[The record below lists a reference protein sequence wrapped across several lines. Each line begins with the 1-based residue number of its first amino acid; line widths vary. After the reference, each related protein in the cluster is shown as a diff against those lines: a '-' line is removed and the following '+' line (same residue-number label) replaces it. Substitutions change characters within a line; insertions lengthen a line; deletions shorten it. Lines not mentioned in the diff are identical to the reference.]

1 MNVSRMPV
9 FMDSCSSQTIITI
22 APIKLHYEAVKHLS
36 SHMYEKH
43 QENSLQNSVDKETI
57 ILEILNFLL
66 SHVFW
71 ISDSDQT
78 PIETKCEEIQT
89 VIWHNRA
96 IDIIVLDNETQ
107 TKLTCEPR
115 YSNSK
120 LLAEYEETKN
130 FMQSWLWECLGGIE
144 SRIIIDDLIDE
155 IIVKGAD
162 RLKYPMKNQVIQT
175 VATYKSCGIR
185 EEEMLRKLRIPVIV
199 DPFEASIVIMPLID
213 DLLHLTYDEISRNTW
228 HVVKYI
234 LDLLVQQTALIGFKF
249 AQIRKQS
256 QR

>member
-1 MNVSRMPV
+1 MPV
-9 FMDSCSSQTIITI
+9 FMDNCSSQTIITI
-22 APIKLHYEAVKHLS
+22 APIKLHYEAIKYLS
-36 SHMYEKH
+36 DHMYKKH
-43 QENSLQNSVDKETI
+43 QKNSLQNSVDKETI

-78 PIETKCEEIQT
+78 PIETKCEETQT
-89 VIWHNRA
+89 VIWYNRT
-96 IDIIVLDNETQ
+96 INIIVLDNEIQ

-162 RLKYPMKNQVIQT
+162 KLKYLMKNEVIQT
-175 VATYKSCGIR
+175 VTTYKSCEIR
-185 EEEMLRKLRIPVIV
+185 EEEMLRKLKIPVIV
-199 DPFEASIVIMPLID
+199 DPFEASIVIVPLID
-213 DLLHLTYDEISRNTW
+213 DLLHLTCDEISRNAW
-228 HVVKYI
+228 RVVMYI
-234 LDLLVQQTALIGFKF
+234 LDLLVQQTILIGFKF
-249 AQIRKQS
+249 AQIQKQS